1 MAKKVKLGVEGLKVN
16 ETECKLLTC
25 LVQTSRA
32 LHRIGCE
39 YVALSRRELA
49 QSIGCSSLTVI
60 RTCQKLESDGLI
72 EIRPEHLDNGAQMA
86 NSYRVTALGLEV
98 SRLYR
103 ECAAEAE
110 GVSAQ

>member
-1 MAKKVKLGVEGLKVN
+1 MAKRVQLGIEGLKVN

-32 LHRIGCE
+32 QHRIGCG
-39 YVALSRRELA
+39 YVALSRKEIARA
-49 QSIGCSSLTVI
+49 IGCSPLTVI

-72 EIRPEHLDNGAQMA
+72 EIRSEHLDNGAQMA

-103 ECAAEAE
+103 DCVAEIE
-110 GVSAQ
+110 GASA

>member
-16 ETECKLLTC
+16 ETECRLLAY
-25 LVQTSRA
+25 LVQRSRE

-39 YVALSRRELA
+39 HVALSRKEISRA
-49 QSIGCSSLTVI
+49 IGCSPLTVI
-60 RTCQKLESDGLI
+60 RTCQKLEGDGLI
-72 EIRPEHLDNGAQMA
+72 EIRFEHLENGAQMA

-103 ECAAEAE
+103 ERVAELE
-110 GVSAQ
+110 THIY